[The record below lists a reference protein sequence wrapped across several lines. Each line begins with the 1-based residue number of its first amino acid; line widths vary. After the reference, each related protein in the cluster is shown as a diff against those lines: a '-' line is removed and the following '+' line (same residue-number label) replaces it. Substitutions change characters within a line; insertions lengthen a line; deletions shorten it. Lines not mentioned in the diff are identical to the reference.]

1 VPDARRFEADVLA
14 VGGTAPTTV
23 EFRDLVAAYSEAHRH
38 YHTLA
43 HVTACLGALDAY
55 RELAIRPSEIA
66 VALWFHDVVYD
77 TRRDDNE
84 ARSAERAGRFLHAH
98 RVAADSIGR
107 IERMILATRHSEA
120 TTRGDTALLIDIDLG
135 ILGQPA
141 PVFDRYDDD
150 IRREYAWV
158 ADDAY
163 RAGRR
168 RVLEGFLA
176 RSCIYATPPFHDAFE
191 APARANLGRALA
203 RLQR

>member
-1 VPDARRFEADVLA
+1 LQSDITAL
-14 VGGTAPTTV
+14 GGTGTV
-23 EFRDLVAAYSEAHRH
+23 EFGVLATAYSEPHRH

-43 HVTACLGALDAY
+43 HIEACLAALDAY
-55 RELAIRPSEIA
+55 RSLAVRPAEIA

-77 TRRDDNE
+77 THRSDNE
-84 ARSAERAGRFLHAH
+84 ALSAAWAARCLHEH
-98 RVAADSIGR
+98 RVAADAVAR
-107 IERMILATRHSEA
+107 IERMILATQHTSSDV
-120 TTRGDTALLIDIDLG
+120 TGDTALLIDIDLG

-141 PVFDRYDDD
+141 RAFDRYDAD

-168 RVLEGFLA
+168 RVLEGIID
-176 RSCIYATPPFHDAFE
+176 RSRIYATSPFQDAFE